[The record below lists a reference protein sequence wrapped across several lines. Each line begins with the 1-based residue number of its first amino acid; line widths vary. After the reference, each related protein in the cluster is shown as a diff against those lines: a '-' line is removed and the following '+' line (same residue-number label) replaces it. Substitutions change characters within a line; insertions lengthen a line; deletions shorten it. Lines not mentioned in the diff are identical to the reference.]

1 MHVTRNTSY
10 ANASNAVR
18 VQVPHTCKSLYCSEI
33 CRYLCMTKNAVMVL
47 CNDQWMTAV

>member
-18 VQVPHTCKSLYCSEI
+18 VQVVPHTCESLYCSEI

-47 CNDQWMTAV
+47 WMTAV